1 MAVPSARLLH
11 GAVLA
16 ALRAID
22 PANLQVYDAEVDG
35 DPRKD
40 NDKRV
45 HPYLVFYSDAGN
57 AKRMSLCATTTSLA
71 WGCEVVCVGGD
82 QNRCLWAV
90 DKARLVLDTEL
101 TIPGQTGQRL
111 REEHATRLRPVGRE
125 DTTRPARFEVSLL
138 LAADSDAA

>member
-1 MAVPSARLLH
+1 MAVPSARLLY
-11 GAVLA
+11 AATLA
-16 ALRAID
+16 ELRAID
-22 PANLQVYDAEVDG
+22 PDNLEVFDAEVDG

-45 HPYLVFYSDAGN
+45 HPYLVFYADAGN
-57 AKRMSLCATTTSLA
+57 AKRTSLCGTTTALA

-90 DKARLVLDTEL
+90 DKARTILDRELV
-101 TIPGQTGQRL
+101 IPGQTGQRL
-111 REEHATRLRPVGRE
+111 REEHATKLRPVGRD

-138 LAADSDAA
+138 LAADSDA

>member
-11 GAVLA
+11 QAVLT

-22 PANLQVYDAEVDG
+22 PANLEVFDGEVDK

-40 NDKRV
+40 NDKRT
-45 HPYLVFYSDAGN
+45 HPYLVLYSDPGS
-57 AKRMSLCATTTSLA
+57 AKRTSLCGTTNSLE

-90 DKARLVLDTEL
+90 DKARAVLDTDL

-111 REEHATRLRPVGRE
+111 REEHATKLRPVGRD

-138 LAADSDAA
+138 LAADSDA

>member
-11 GAVLA
+11 QAVLA
-16 ALRAID
+16 ALKAID
-22 PANLQVYDAEVDG
+22 PSHLEVYDGEVDPS
-35 DPRKD
+35 PRDD

-45 HPYLVFYSDAGN
+45 HPYLVLYSDPGKAQRTG
-57 AKRMSLCATTTSLA
+57 LCGVTNSLA

-82 QNRCLWAV
+82 VNRCLAAV
-90 DKARLVLDTEL
+90 DKARTVLDTEL

-111 REEHATRLRPVGRE
+111 REEFATRVRPVGRD

-138 LAADSDAA
+138 LAADSDA